1 MHTDYSE
8 VYMFYDFILVFFG
21 RPLERLSVTWKRN
34 GIKITSGISSFG
46 RRLTITNPTSAD
58 VGMYFCEAKLR
69 ESTEEPARA
78 KAFLSILGN
87 SPGNV
92 FFSKK
97 GSGLRYNRK

>member
-1 MHTDYSE
+1 
-8 VYMFYDFILVFFG
+8 MFYGFILVFFG

-58 VGMYFCEAKLR
+58 VGIYFCEAKLR

-87 SPGNV
+87 SQGNA
-92 FFSKK
+92 FFSEK